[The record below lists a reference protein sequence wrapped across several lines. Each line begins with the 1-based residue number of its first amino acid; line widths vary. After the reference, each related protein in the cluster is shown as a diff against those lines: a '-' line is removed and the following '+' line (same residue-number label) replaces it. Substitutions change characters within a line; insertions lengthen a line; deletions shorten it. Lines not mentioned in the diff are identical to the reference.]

1 MVKFSIQLD
10 SEIPASTQ
18 LFDQINFAIT
28 SRQLPPGH
36 QLPSTRQLAQWTGL
50 HRNTISKVY
59 QQLKQVGLVEAK
71 GGSGIYVSSVSR
83 SGGES
88 EGENSAAET
97 LQQLVRQS
105 LDRMLGMGCTLEQSR
120 ELFDAEID
128 WRLSCNAQLLVTAG
142 REDFGLAVI
151 MSRELEKAL
160 SIPIQTVAVEELDK
174 VIAHTSAGTIV
185 TNRYFLDR
193 VQKIVGD
200 RQIRVIAVDIYDYSD
215 EIDRIKALPKGSYIG
230 LVSISTG
237 ILRLAE
243 SLISSLRGDEVLVV
257 TVLPQDTY
265 RLQSIVRSAD
275 LVITGNSGENEVKE
289 AIALTKKD
297 RIRPLDV
304 LYSKNH
310 IATQSVESL
319 KLELGLT
326 V

>member
-1 MVKFSIQLD
+1 MIKFSIQPD

-50 HRNTISKVY
+50 HRNTIAKVY

-71 GGSGIYVSSVSR
+71 GGSGIYVSKSN
-83 SGGES
+83 S
-88 EGENSAAET
+88 EIDADGSTAET
-97 LQQLVRQS
+97 LKQIVRQAI
-105 LDRMLGMGCTLEQSR
+105 DQMLGMGCTLEQAR
-120 ELFDAEID
+120 GLFNAEID
-128 WRLSCNAQLLVTAG
+128 WRISCNAQLLVTTG
-142 REDFGLAVI
+142 QEDLGLGVI
-151 MSRELEKAL
+151 MAGELEKAL
-160 SIPIQTVAVEELDK
+160 AIPIQIVVLQELDK
-174 VIAHTSAGTIV
+174 VITHTSAGTIV

-215 EIDRIKALPKGSYIG
+215 EINRIKTLPKGSYIG

-257 TVLPQDTY
+257 TSLPQDTY
-265 RLQSIVRSAD
+265 RLQSMARSAD
-275 LVITGNSGENEVKE
+275 LIITGNSGEQEVRE
-289 AIALTKKD
+289 AIAATKKE
-297 RIRPLDV
+297 RIRPLEV
-304 LYSKNH
+304 IYSKNH
-310 IATQSVESL
+310 IATQSIELL
-319 KLELGLT
+319 KLELGL
-326 V
+326 